1 MDSKI
6 VNLKIYCKKFVPKIM
21 DKFHTFSE
29 LVKIQQNICDI
40 NKLFDQKL
48 KGFNKIFKIDIN
60 EVGIK
65 NSNRHQM
72 CKIVISDGNETQF
85 KCDLKECNKKI

>member
-1 MDSKI
+1 M
-6 VNLKIYCKKFVPKIM
+6 
-21 DKFHTFSE
+21 FSE

-48 KGFNKIFKIDIN
+48 KDFNKTFKIDIN

-65 NSNRHQM
+65 NFNRYQM

-85 KCDLKECNKKI
+85 KCDLNECNKRFKSGDTLKAH

>member
-6 VNLKIYCKKFVPKIM
+6 VNLKIYCKKFVPKIV
-21 DKFHTFSE
+21 DKFHMFSE

-48 KGFNKIFKIDIN
+48 KDFNKTFKIDIN

-65 NSNRHQM
+65 NSN
-72 CKIVISDGNETQF
+72 
-85 KCDLKECNKKI
+85 